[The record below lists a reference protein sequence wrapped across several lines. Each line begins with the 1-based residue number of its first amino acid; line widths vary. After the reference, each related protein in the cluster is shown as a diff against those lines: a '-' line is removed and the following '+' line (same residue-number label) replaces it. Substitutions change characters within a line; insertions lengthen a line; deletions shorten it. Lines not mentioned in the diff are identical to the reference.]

1 MCGPWPKRRR
11 VLFWIRCAQ
20 SDHVHIMRPRFRSVL
35 GVSFCIVL
43 AYRMEQSGSPD
54 DVTDLEDPEVD
65 VSGMI
70 AVVGAE

>member
-1 MCGPWPKRRR
+1 
-11 VLFWIRCAQ
+11 
-20 SDHVHIMRPRFRSVL
+20 MRARFRSVL

-54 DVTDLEDPEVD
+54 DVTELEDPEVD

-70 AVVGAE
+70 AMVGAE